1 MNTERSSIVDARKL
15 PFSQA
20 VRVGDWIFVAG
31 QVGTRDH
38 KTFDDVVTGIEP
50 QLKQCFENIKTVLGS
65 LNSSID
71 DVVKV
76 TVFLTKAEYFA
87 TLKEVILQLFPKDYP
102 ALTTIVCSLVNP
114 NLLCE
119 VECMAYSPKD

>member
-1 MNTERSSIVDARKL
+1 MNKECSSIVDVRKL

-20 VRVGDWIFVAG
+20 VRVGDWISVAG

-50 QLKQCFENIKTVLGS
+50 QLKQCFENIKTVLAS
-65 LNSSID
+65 LNSSLD
-71 DVVKV
+71 DVFKV
-76 TVFLTKAEYFA
+76 TVILTKAEYFA
-87 TLKEVILQLFPKDYP
+87 TLKEVVPQFFPKDYP
-102 ALTTIVCSLVNP
+102 ALTTVVCSLVNP

-119 VECMAYSPKD
+119 IECEAYSPKG